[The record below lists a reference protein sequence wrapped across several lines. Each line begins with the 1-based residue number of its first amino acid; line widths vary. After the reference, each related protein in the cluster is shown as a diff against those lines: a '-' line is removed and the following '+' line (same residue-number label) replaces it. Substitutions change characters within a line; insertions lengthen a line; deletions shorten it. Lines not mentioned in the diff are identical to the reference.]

1 MPEKAI
7 LKRSERLSPPS
18 NTGADG
24 YRDRKYYFS
33 KILIVFILGSI
44 KILSFGGL
52 FSQIVNQE
60 QAYENL
66 VLNYLKLDQRTIK
79 EATGSL
85 TEKMKFQ
92 IEVDS
97 SGEYSFSVEPPLI
110 RYDKISRT
118 RFVRTLQTDLV
129 FTDSTEHRTSLTL
142 PDTLPNRQ
150 LPAASSTAYEWLRG
164 SDPRLR
170 TKYLYPGL
178 GIGGGIAVIISL
190 FYIRS
195 SAP

>member
-1 MPEKAI
+1 M
-7 LKRSERLSPPS
+7 
-18 NTGADG
+18 
-24 YRDRKYYFS
+24 KYH
-33 KILIVFILGSI
+33 
-44 KILSFGGL
+44 
-52 FSQIVNQE
+52 
-60 QAYENL
+60 
-66 VLNYLKLDQRTIK
+66 QRTIK
-79 EATGSL
+79 EATRSL
-85 TEKMKFQ
+85 TVKMKFQ

-97 SGEYSFSVEPPLI
+97 TGEYSFSVEPPLI
-110 RYDKISRT
+110 RYEKISRT

-142 PDTLPNRQ
+142 TDTLTNRQ
-150 LPAASSTAYEWLRG
+150 IPEARSTEYEWLRG

-170 TKYLYPGL
+170 TKYLYPCL